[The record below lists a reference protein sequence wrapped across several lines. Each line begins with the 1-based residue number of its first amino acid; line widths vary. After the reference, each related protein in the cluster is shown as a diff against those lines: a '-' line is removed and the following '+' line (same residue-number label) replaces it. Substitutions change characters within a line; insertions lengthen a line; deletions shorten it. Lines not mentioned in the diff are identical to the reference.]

1 MFADPAKNIEQLE
14 LTRNMMVADLG
25 SGTGFYT
32 IAAAK
37 KIKGGD
43 GRVYS
48 VEVQRDLLKHIEELA
63 KKDGLNNI
71 DYIWGNIEKRGGTK
85 IRDHIIDCVIASNV
99 LFQVED
105 RNGFID
111 EVKRVLKPTGKILL
125 IDWTESFGGMG
136 PAGDHVVTAMK
147 AETLFT
153 AAGFKKVKAIE
164 AGAHHYG
171 IIFSAHEN

>member
-1 MFADPAKNIEQLE
+1 MFSDPAKNIEALE
-14 LTRNMMVADLG
+14 LTRNLVVADLG

-37 KIKGGD
+37 KIKGGE

-48 VEVQRDLLKHIEELA
+48 VEVQRELLQHIEELA
-63 KKDGLNNI
+63 KKEGLNNI

-85 IRDHIIDCVIASNV
+85 IHDKQIDVVIASNV

-105 RNGFID
+105 KKGFVD
-111 EVKRVLKPTGKILL
+111 EVKRILKPGGRVLL
-125 IDWTESFGGMG
+125 IEWSESFSGMG
-136 PAGDHVVTAMK
+136 PAPAHVINAG
-147 AETLFT
+147 AAQTLFED
-153 AAGFKKVKAIE
+153 ASFKKTKTIE

-171 IIFSAHEN
+171 IIFTL

>member
-1 MFADPAKNIEQLE
+1 MFSDPAKNIEQLE
-14 LTRNMMVADLG
+14 LTRNMVIADLG

-48 VEVQRDLLKHIEELA
+48 VEVQRELLQHIQEMARKES
-63 KKDGLNNI
+63 LNNI

-85 IRDHIIDCVIASNV
+85 IHDKIIDCAIVSNV

-105 RNGFID
+105 RQGFIA
-111 EVKRVLKPTGKILL
+111 ELKRILKPEGKVLL
-125 IDWTESFGGMG
+125 IDWSESYGGMG
-136 PAGDHVVTAMK
+136 PAQANVINAGA
-147 AETLFT
+147 AQSLFES
-153 AAGFKKVKAIE
+153 AGFTKLKTIE

-171 IIFSAHEN
+171 IILKL